1 MDHFL
6 PSNND
11 QRFQIFNYNNLG
23 SVRTTTFKGRTWFCL
38 SDVCHVLGIQSPSA
52 INRRLE
58 PEGVV
63 LLENI
68 DSFGRK
74 QTSNYVDEGNLY
86 NAIGNSRKPEAKN
99 FMNWI
104 TREVLPEIRSSGGY
118 NLNQGPMSPVEFM
131 RQMFDSTVRSLEVH
145 EERLNGQ
152 QNDIEKL
159 YSLYNDVK
167 K

>member
-6 PSNND
+6 PSNDD

-38 SDVCHVLGIQSPSA
+38 IDVCHILNIQNPSMLS
-52 INRRLE
+52 RRLL
-58 PEGVV
+58 PDGTIM
-63 LLENI
+63 LESI
-68 DSFGRK
+68 DNFGRK
-74 QTSNYVDEGNLY
+74 QLVNFIDEGNLY

-99 FMNWI
+99 FMNWV
-104 TREVLPEIRSSGGY
+104 TREVLPEIRTTGGY
-118 NLNQGPMSPVEFM
+118 QINQGPMSPVEFM
-131 RQMFDSTVRSLEVH
+131 RQMFDSTVKSLESH

-159 YSLYNDVK
+159 YSLYNDIK